1 MKHTVLLWLLAAMQR
16 KEKPVFVLDTHG
28 GPGFV
33 DLTGEAPGRT
43 GKWRD
48 GIGRLLEDPP
58 EILVPYAEYV
68 RGLGLY
74 PGSPALLR
82 SRLRP
87 GDRMAACELHPED
100 HALLRRRFAG
110 DAAVAVHH
118 RDGYEALGALL
129 PPIERRALVLIDPPY
144 EQPGEFG
151 RVLAGMNTA
160 RSKLRDAVVAAWYP
174 IKHLAPVR
182 AFHDGLRE
190 SGVRDAIAGELRLRE
205 PLDATRLNGCGLA
218 ILNPPFGAEA
228 ALPKL
233 LDALLLRLGNRER
246 GEAAMLFRIA
256 DE

>member
-1 MKHTVLLWLLAAMQR
+1 
-16 KEKPVFVLDTHG
+16 
-28 GPGFV
+28 
-33 DLTGEAPGRT
+33 
-43 GKWRD
+43 
-48 GIGRLLEDPP
+48 
-58 EILVPYAEYV
+58 
-68 RGLGLY
+68 
-74 PGSPALLR
+74 
-82 SRLRP
+82 
-87 GDRMAACELHPED
+87 MAACELHPED